1 MCEIELHG
9 SERSCYDMM
18 EELLLP
24 LANQEY
30 NYAQQL
36 DYEGCL
42 LGSLESE
49 DEKRFKEVKETLN
62 NKKEAKSKA
71 EIKE

>member
-1 MCEIELHG
+1 MIG

-30 NYAQQL
+30 NYVQHL

-42 LGSLESE
+42 LGNMESE
-49 DEKRFKEVKETLN
+49 DEKMSREMKETLN
-62 NKKEAKSKA
+62 SFKKEVKSNA

>member
-1 MCEIELHG
+1 MAR

-24 LANQEY
+24 LADQEY

-42 LGSLESE
+42 LANLESE
-49 DEKRFKEVKETLN
+49 DEKLHREKDALS
-62 NKKEAKSKA
+62 NKKETKSSA
-71 EIKE
+71 EI